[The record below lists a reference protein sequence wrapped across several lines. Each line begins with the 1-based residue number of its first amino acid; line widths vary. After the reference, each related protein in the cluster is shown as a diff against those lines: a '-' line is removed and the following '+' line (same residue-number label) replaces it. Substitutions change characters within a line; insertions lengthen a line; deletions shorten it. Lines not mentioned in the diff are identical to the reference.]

1 MVANISNTADA
12 VAYAVKDLSEKLAIS
27 PDSIVVTESSEA
39 TWRDSSLS
47 MPESGKMYAQVLTEG
62 FHVALEACG
71 KKYEYHFANGIVK
84 IR

>member
-12 VAYAVKDLSEKLAIS
+12 VAYAVRDLSEKLAIS
-27 PDSIVVTESSEA
+27 PDLIVVAGSSEA
-39 TWRDSSLS
+39 TWRDSSLG
-47 MPESGKMYAQVLTEG
+47 MPEPGKMYAQVLTEG
-62 FHVALEACG
+62 FRVTLEACG